1 VREGPDGYLGGS
13 HTTGHLR
20 GAGLVG
26 FYSKVLEGVLF
37 LVLGS
42 SLLEACF
49 SVFCFWIFSSW
60 IFVLGPFILGRL
72 VPDPRS

>member
-1 VREGPDGYLGGS
+1 MDIWAEAILQVM
-13 HTTGHLR
+13 LR

-49 SVFCFWIFSSW
+49 
-60 IFVLGPFILGRL
+60 
-72 VPDPRS
+72 